1 MEFTDIKKAVE
12 ELKSAFT
19 VTVALINDRVKVN
32 TNILKEAKTALED
45 SSNDLCCLGD
55 IARELDRD
63 MNHIAN
69 NCFDSATDI
78 DTLIENFANED
89 RKESKK

>member
-1 MEFTDIKKAVE
+1 MEFTNINKAVE

-19 VTVALINDRVKVN
+19 DTVALIKDRVKVN
-32 TNILKEAKTALED
+32 TNILKEAKVALKN
-45 SSNDLCCLGD
+45 SSNDLCDLGN
-55 IARELDRD
+55 IADDLYRD
-63 MNHIAN
+63 MNYIAN

-89 RKESKK
+89 